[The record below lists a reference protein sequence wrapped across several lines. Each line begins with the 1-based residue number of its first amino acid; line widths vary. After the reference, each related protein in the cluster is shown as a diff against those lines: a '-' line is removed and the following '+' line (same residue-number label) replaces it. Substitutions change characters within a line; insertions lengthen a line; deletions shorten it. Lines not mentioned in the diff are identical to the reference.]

1 MFLRLI
7 RLVLQLVIS
16 GVLFLPIMH
25 QKDDESILFNGFEAM
40 IKGDYLII
48 GNIVMAL
55 AMLGIIIHLMG
66 IIYELIS
73 KTHQKFESEINMV
86 VNITL
91 ILGVIWVTFLGTF
104 LELFGYLVLSLLIA
118 STYLRYLQQKQKE

>member
-40 IKGDYLII
+40 IKGGYLII

-55 AMLGIIIHLMG
+55 AMLGIIIHLME

-73 KTHQKFESEINMV
+73 KKHQKLEDVINMV

-118 STYLRYLQQKQKE
+118 STYLRYLQQKQEE

>member
-73 KTHQKFESEINMV
+73 KKHQKFEGMINMV

-118 STYLRYLQQKQKE
+118 STYLRYLQQKQEV

>member
-25 QKDDESILFNGFEAM
+25 QKDDESILFNDFEAM

-73 KTHQKFESEINMV
+73 KKHQKFEGTINMV

-118 STYLRYLQQKQKE
+118 STYLRYLQQKQEE

>member
-1 MFLRLI
+1 MFSSLI

-55 AMLGIIIHLMG
+55 AILGIIIHLMG

-73 KTHQKFESEINMV
+73 KKHQKFEGMINIV

-118 STYLRYLQQKQKE
+118 STYLRYLQQKQEE

>member
-1 MFLRLI
+1 
-7 RLVLQLVIS
+7 
-16 GVLFLPIMH
+16 
-25 QKDDESILFNGFEAM
+25 
-40 IKGDYLII
+40 
-48 GNIVMAL
+48 
-55 AMLGIIIHLMG
+55 G

-73 KTHQKFESEINMV
+73 KTHQKFEAEINMV

-118 STYLRYLQQKQKE
+118 STYLRYLQQKQEE

>member
-25 QKDDESILFNGFEAM
+25 QKDDESILFNGFEAI

-55 AMLGIIIHLMG
+55 VMLGIIIHLMG

-73 KTHQKFESEINMV
+73 KKHQKFEGTINMV

-118 STYLRYLQQKQKE
+118 STYLRYLQQKQEE

>member
-1 MFLRLI
+1 
-7 RLVLQLVIS
+7 
-16 GVLFLPIMH
+16 MH

-55 AMLGIIIHLMG
+55 AILGIIIHLMG

-73 KTHQKFESEINMV
+73 KKHQKFEGMINIV

-118 STYLRYLQQKQKE
+118 STYLRYLQQKQEE

>member
-73 KTHQKFESEINMV
+73 KTHQKFEAEINMV

-118 STYLRYLQQKQKE
+118 STYLRYLQQKQEV

>member
-73 KTHQKFESEINMV
+73 KKHQKFEGTINMV

-104 LELFGYLVLSLLIA
+104 LELLGYLVLSLLIA
-118 STYLRYLQQKQKE
+118 STYLRYLQQKQEE

>member
-1 MFLRLI
+1 
-7 RLVLQLVIS
+7 
-16 GVLFLPIMH
+16 
-25 QKDDESILFNGFEAM
+25 
-40 IKGDYLII
+40 
-48 GNIVMAL
+48 MAL
-55 AMLGIIIHLMG
+55 AMLGIIIHLIS

-73 KTHQKFESEINMV
+73 KQHQKLEGMINMV

-118 STYLRYLQQKQKE
+118 STYLRYLQQKQEE